1 MKSENNGKIAIAIV
15 AMFVVALSVVGFTY
29 AYFTASVVRN
39 QDEKT
44 TEVTAG
50 MLEVNYTQNK
60 TMTAQKVIPGWES
73 DGLHY
78 FGTETATKEDGTTE
92 LRTKAMKAADTA
104 DVTAKGLK
112 AADGIT
118 GPAAFNVANTARTTG
133 KSTYVIKL
141 INIING
147 IAANNATDASNLTYE
162 LYSVNAADTY
172 TGGTRIATGKLPATG
187 EEKVISNVIEINKG
201 AATQYYYLMLKYAD
215 TGKSQN
221 DSQAAT
227 VSLTVKVVGVTT
239 NDGGTTYIDA
249 EGNTVVPVVPAP

>member
-60 TMTAQKVIPGWES
+60 TMNAQKVIPGWES

-78 FGTETATKEDGTTE
+78 FGTENVNGE
-92 LRTKAMKAADTA
+92 LRTKALVAANDE
-104 DVTAKGLK
+104 DVTSKGLT

-118 GPAAFNVANTARTTG
+118 KPAAFNVASTARSTG

-141 INIING
+141 IDITNG
-147 IAANNATDASNLTYE
+147 IATNNAADAVNLTYE

-172 TGGTRIATGKLPATG
+172 TGGTKVASGQLPTADT
-187 EEKVISNVIEINKG
+187 VISKVIEIDKG
-201 AATQYYYLMLKYAD
+201 VTQYYYLMLKYAD
-215 TGKSQN
+215 TAASQN
-221 DSQAAT
+221 NSQAANIKA
-227 VSLTVKVVGVTT
+227 TVKVVGVTT
-239 NDGGTTYIDA
+239 NDNGATYIDA
-249 EGNTVVPVVPAP
+249 AGNTVTPAA

>member
-60 TMTAQKVIPGWES
+60 TMNAQKVIPGWES

-78 FGTETATKEDGTTE
+78 FGTENVNGE
-92 LRTKAMKAADTA
+92 LRTKALVAANDE
-104 DVTAKGLK
+104 DVNSKGLT

-118 GPAAFNVANTARTTG
+118 KPAAFNVASTSRSTG

-141 INIING
+141 IDITNG
-147 IAANNATDASNLTYE
+147 IATNNAADAVNLTYE

-172 TGGTRIATGKLPATG
+172 TGGTKVASGQLPTADT
-187 EEKVISNVIEINKG
+187 VISKVIEIDKG
-201 AATQYYYLMLKYAD
+201 VTQYYYLMLKYAD
-215 TGKSQN
+215 TAASQN
-221 DSQAAT
+221 NSQAANIKA
-227 VSLTVKVVGVTT
+227 TVKVVGVTT
-239 NDGGTTYIDA
+239 NDNGATYIDA
-249 EGNTVVPVVPAP
+249 AGNTVTPAA

>member
-29 AYFTASVVRN
+29 AYFTASVARN

-78 FGTETATKEDGTTE
+78 FGTETVDGT
-92 LRTKAMKAADTA
+92 LRTKALVATDAN
-104 DVTAKGLK
+104 DVTTKGLT

-118 GPAAFNVANTARTTG
+118 GPAAFNVANTSRTTG

-141 INIING
+141 IDITNG
-147 IAANNATDASNLTYE
+147 IATKNAADAANLTYE
-162 LYSVNAADTY
+162 LYQTTSADTY
-172 TGGTRIATGKLPATG
+172 TGGTLVTSGQLPTADT
-187 EEKVISNVIEINKG
+187 VISKVIEINKG
-201 AATQYYYLMLKYAD
+201 DAAQYYYLMLKYKD
-215 TGKSQN
+215 TGASQN

-227 VSLTVKVVGVTT
+227 VKLTVKVVGVTT

-249 EGNTVVPVVPAP
+249 DGNTVTPAA

>member
-29 AYFTASVVRN
+29 AYFTASVKPN

-78 FGTETATKEDGTTE
+78 FGTEVVDGQ
-92 LRTKAMKAADTA
+92 LRTKAIKAIDAA
-104 DVTAKGLK
+104 DVTAKNLT

-118 GPAAFNVANTARTTG
+118 GPAAFNVASTNRSTG

-141 INIING
+141 IDITNG
-147 IAANNATDASNLTYE
+147 IATKNSTDAANLTYE
-162 LYSVNAADTY
+162 LYSVGAADTY
-172 TGGTRIATGKLPATG
+172 TGGTKVASGQLPTADT
-187 EEKVISNVIEINKG
+187 VISKVIEIDPHV
-201 AATQYYYLMLKYAD
+201 TQYYYLMLKYAD
-215 TGKSQN
+215 TAASQN

-227 VSLTVKVVGVTT
+227 IKLTVKVVGVTT
-239 NDGGTTYIDA
+239 NDGGTTYKDA
-249 EGNTVVPVVPAP
+249 DGNTVTPAA

>member
-29 AYFTASVVRN
+29 AYFTASVVSN

-50 MLEVNYTQNK
+50 MLEVNYTQNR

-78 FGTETATKEDGTTE
+78 FGTEVVDDV
-92 LRTKAMKAADTA
+92 LRTKVQVAAD
-104 DVTAKGLK
+104 DSEVTTKDLK

-118 GPAAFNVANTARTTG
+118 KPAAFNVANTARTTG

-141 INIING
+141 IDITNG
-147 IAANNATDASNLTYE
+147 IADNNATDASNLTYE
-162 LYSVNAADTY
+162 LYSVGTADTY
-172 TGGTRIATGKLPATG
+172 TGGTKIGSGQLPATG
-187 EEKVISNVIEINKG
+187 AEKVISNVIEINKG

-215 TGKSQN
+215 TGASQN
-221 DSQAAT
+221 DSQAST
-227 VSLTVKVVGVTT
+227 VKLTVKVVGVTT

-249 EGNTVVPVVPAP
+249 DGNTVTPAA

>member
-60 TMTAQKVIPGWES
+60 TMKAEKVIPGWES

-78 FGTETATKEDGTTE
+78 FGTENVNGE
-92 LRTKAMKAADTA
+92 LRTKA
-104 DVTAKGLK
+104 LK
-112 AADGIT
+112 AENETYVTENGLDYTDGIT
-118 GPAAFNVANTARTTG
+118 KPAAFNVASTSRSTG

-141 INIING
+141 IDITNG
-147 IAANNATDASNLTYE
+147 IATNNAAMAFS
-162 LYSVNAADTY
+162 AD
-172 TGGTRIATGKLPATG
+172 L
-187 EEKVISNVIEINKG
+187 
-201 AATQYYYLMLKYAD
+201 
-215 TGKSQN
+215 
-221 DSQAAT
+221 
-227 VSLTVKVVGVTT
+227 
-239 NDGGTTYIDA
+239 
-249 EGNTVVPVVPAP
+249 

>member
-29 AYFTASVVRN
+29 AYFTATVVRN

-60 TMTAQKVIPGWES
+60 TMTAYKVIPGWES

-78 FGTETATKEDGTTE
+78 FGTETVTKEDGTTE
-92 LRTKAMKAADTA
+92 LRTKAMKANDTA
-104 DVTAKGLK
+104 DVTAKHLTD
-112 AADGIT
+112 ADGIT
-118 GPAAFNVANTARTTG
+118 GPAAFNVANSARTTG

-141 INIING
+141 ININNG
-147 IAANNATDASNLTYE
+147 IATKNSADAANLTYE
-162 LYSVNAADTY
+162 LYSVTTANTY
-172 TGGTRIATGKLPATG
+172 TGGTRIASGELPATG
-187 EEKVISNVIEINKG
+187 EKVISNVIEIDKD
-201 AATQYYYLMLKYAD
+201 AATQYYYLMLKYKD
-215 TGKSQN
+215 TGASQN

-249 EGNTVVPVVPAP
+249 EGHTVTPAA

>member
-60 TMTAQKVIPGWES
+60 TMNAQKVIPGWES

-78 FGTETATKEDGTTE
+78 FGTENVNGE
-92 LRTKAMKAADTA
+92 LRTKALVAANDE
-104 DVTAKGLK
+104 DVTSKGLT

-118 GPAAFNVANTARTTG
+118 KPAAFNVASTARSTG

-141 INIING
+141 IDITNG
-147 IAANNATDASNLTYE
+147 IAAKNAADAANLTYE

-172 TGGTRIATGKLPATG
+172 TGGTKVASGQLPTADT
-187 EEKVISNVIEINKG
+187 VISKVIEIDKG
-201 AATQYYYLMLKYAD
+201 VTQYYYLMLKYAD
-215 TGKSQN
+215 TAASQN
-221 DSQAAT
+221 NSQAANIKA
-227 VSLTVKVVGVTT
+227 TVKVVGVTT
-239 NDGGTTYIDA
+239 NDNGATYIDA
-249 EGNTVVPVVPAP
+249 AGNTVTPAA

>member
-29 AYFTASVVRN
+29 AYFTASVARN

-78 FGTETATKEDGTTE
+78 FGTETVDGE
-92 LRTKAMKAADTA
+92 LRTKSLVATDDK
-104 DVTAKGLK
+104 DVTTKGLT

-118 GPAAFNVANTARTTG
+118 KPAAFNVASTARSTG

-141 INIING
+141 IDITNG
-147 IAANNATDASNLTYE
+147 IAAKNAADAANLTYE

-172 TGGTRIATGKLPATG
+172 TGGTLVTSGELPATG
-187 EEKVISNVIEINKG
+187 EDKVISKVVEIDKNV
-201 AATQYYYLMLKYAD
+201 TQYYYLMLKYAD
-215 TGKSQN
+215 TAASQN
-221 DSQAAT
+221 DSQAANIKA
-227 VSLTVKVVGVTT
+227 TVKVVGVTT
-239 NDGGTTYIDA
+239 NDSGATYIDA
-249 EGNTVVPVVPAP
+249 EGNPVTPAA

>member
-29 AYFTASVVRN
+29 AYFTASVARN

-78 FGTETATKEDGTTE
+78 FGTETVDGE
-92 LRTKAMKAADTA
+92 LRTKALVATDDA
-104 DVTAKGLK
+104 DVTAKGLT

-118 GPAAFNVANTARTTG
+118 KPAAFNVASTARSTG

-141 INIING
+141 IDITNG
-147 IAANNATDASNLTYE
+147 VAAKNAADAANLTYE

-172 TGGTRIATGKLPATG
+172 TGGTLVNSGQLAVSGQDMILSEA
-187 EEKVISNVIEINKG
+187 IEIDQG
-201 AATQYYYLMLKYAD
+201 ATQYYYLTLKYKD
-215 TGKSQN
+215 TEASQN
-221 DSQAAT
+221 DSQAA
-227 VSLTVKVVGVTT
+227 SIKATVKVVGVTT
-239 NDGGTTYIDA
+239 NDGGNTYIDA
-249 EGNTVVPVVPAP
+249 GGNTVLTK

>member
-29 AYFTASVVRN
+29 AYFTASVARN

-60 TMTAQKVIPGWES
+60 TMTAYKVIPGWES

-78 FGTETATKEDGTTE
+78 FGTENVNGE
-92 LRTKAMKAADTA
+92 LRTKALVAANDE
-104 DVTAKGLK
+104 DVTSKGLTD
-112 AADGIT
+112 ADGIT
-118 GPAAFNVANTARTTG
+118 KPAAFNVASTSRSTG

-141 INIING
+141 IDITNG
-147 IAANNATDASNLTYE
+147 IAAKNAADAANLTYE

-172 TGGTRIATGKLPATG
+172 TGGTKVASGQLPTADT
-187 EEKVISNVIEINKG
+187 VISKVIEIDKKV
-201 AATQYYYLMLKYAD
+201 TQYYYLMLKYAD
-215 TGKSQN
+215 TAASQN
-221 DSQAAT
+221 DSQAANIKA
-227 VSLTVKVVGVTT
+227 TVKVVGVTT
-239 NDGGTTYIDA
+239 NDNGATYIDA
-249 EGNTVVPVVPAP
+249 EGNPVTPAA

>member
-29 AYFTASVVRN
+29 AYFTASVKPN

-50 MLEVNYTQNK
+50 MLEVNYTQNR

-78 FGTETATKEDGTTE
+78 YGTKVVDGVLQTE
-92 LRTKAMKAADTA
+92 AQVAANDS
-104 DVTAKGLK
+104 DVTSKGLT

-118 GPAAFNVANTARTTG
+118 KPAAFNVASTDRSTG

-141 INIING
+141 IDITNG
-147 IAANNATDASNLTYE
+147 IATKNSTDAANLTYE
-162 LYSVNAADTY
+162 LYSVGAADTY
-172 TGGTRIATGKLPATG
+172 TGGTKVASGQLPTADT
-187 EEKVISNVIEINKG
+187 VISKVIEIDPNV
-201 AATQYYYLMLKYAD
+201 TQYYYLMLKYAD
-215 TGKSQN
+215 TGASQN

-227 VSLTVKVVGVTT
+227 IKLTVKVVGVTT
-239 NDGGTTYIDA
+239 NDDGTTYIDA
-249 EGNTVVPVVPAP
+249 AGNTVTPAA

>member
-92 LRTKAMKAADTA
+92 LRTKALVATGAE
-104 DVTAKGLK
+104 DVATKHLT

-118 GPAAFNVANTARTTG
+118 GPAAFNVASTNRSTG

-141 INIING
+141 IDITNG
-147 IAANNATDASNLTYE
+147 IATKNSTDAANLTYE
-162 LYSVNAADTY
+162 LYSVGAADTY
-172 TGGTRIATGKLPATG
+172 TGGTKVASGQLPTADT
-187 EEKVISNVIEINKG
+187 VISKVIEIDPNV
-201 AATQYYYLMLKYAD
+201 TQYYYLMLKYAD

-239 NDGGTTYIDA
+239 NDGGRTYIDA
-249 EGNTVVPVVPAP
+249 KGNTVVPVVPAP